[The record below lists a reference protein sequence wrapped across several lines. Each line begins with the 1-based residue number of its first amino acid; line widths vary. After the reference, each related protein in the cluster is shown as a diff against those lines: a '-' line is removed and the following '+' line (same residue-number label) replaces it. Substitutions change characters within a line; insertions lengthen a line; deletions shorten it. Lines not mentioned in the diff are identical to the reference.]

1 MQVPFIDLSRLT
13 ERVSQGALEDFQ
25 RALARNEFV
34 DGPPARALEAELG
47 ERLGAKHVVVCGSG
61 SDALVLALRAR
72 GVRPGDRIALPNCT
86 FWATYEAV
94 IRVGAEPVLLDI
106 DADDLQL
113 CFDALVRAHERLG
126 LRAVILVHAFGWASA
141 KLEQF
146 RAFCRDHAVWLLEDA
161 AQAYGVTWQGHSI
174 FRDAE
179 MATLSFYPAK
189 VIGGCQDGGAV
200 LVEDGDLAT
209 KIRALANHGR
219 RAHYSYD
226 DVGYNSRLG
235 SMNAYYLRRVLAL
248 ASEILDARRR
258 ATAYYRQLL
267 ADEPRVTL
275 HTAPAAV
282 EENGYLSVATL
293 PGPAQPLVS
302 RLRERG
308 VTCARTWPETI
319 DAQAPAAAALK
330 PEPLDRSQRFVER
343 VFNLPVFYGISEAE
357 QRFVV
362 EALLAEL
369 T

>member
-13 ERVSQGALEDFQ
+13 ERISPGALEDF
-25 RALARNEFV
+25 RHALARNEFV
-34 DGPPARALEAELG
+34 DGPPARALEAKLR

-72 GVRPGDRIALPNCT
+72 GVRQGDRIAIPNCT

-94 IRVGAEPVLLDI
+94 IRVGGEPVLLDI

-113 CFDALVRAHERLG
+113 SFDALVRAHERLG

-141 KLEQF
+141 KLSSF
-146 RAFCRDHAVWLLEDA
+146 REFCRERALWLLEDA
-161 AQAYGVTWQGHSI
+161 AQAFGVEWQGRSI
-174 FRDAE
+174 FQGAE

-189 VIGGCQDGGAV
+189 VIGGSQDGGAV
-200 LVEDGDLAT
+200 LVEDGELAN

-235 SMNAYYLRRVLAL
+235 SMNAYYLLRVLEL

-267 ADEPRVTL
+267 AGESRITL
-275 HTAPAAV
+275 HGPPSGIA
-282 EENGYLSVATL
+282 ENGYLSVATL
-293 PGPAQPLVS
+293 SGPAQGLVS

-319 DAQAPAAAALK
+319 DAQAPAASALK
-330 PEPLDRSQRFVER
+330 PAPLEHSRRFVER
-343 VFNLPVFYGISEAE
+343 VFNLPLFYGITEAE
-357 QRFVV
+357 QRFAVDS
-362 EALLAEL
+362 LLAEL
-369 T
+369 G